1 MIKYKLNCQSKHE
14 FEAWFP
20 SINAFDEQKSTGLVE
35 CPFCGDKN
43 IEKAIM
49 APNIKK
55 PTPAAPNIDNMP
67 NSPIISDDLKKLYK
81 GWREHIAKN
90 FDYVG
95 DKFADEARAIHLGE
109 SEERPIYG
117 NSTNEEVRELIEEGV
132 PIAPIPPLANPK
144 GDKDLN

>member
-1 MIKYKLNCQSKHE
+1 MIKYSLKCQKNHE

-20 SINAFDEQKSTGLVE
+20 SINDFDKQKASGYVE
-35 CPFCGDKN
+35 CPYCGDKN

-55 PTPAAPNIDNMP
+55 TIPNAPILENTFNENLIP
-67 NSPIISDDLKKLYK
+67 EKLQNFYK

-90 FDYVG
+90 YDYVG

-109 SEERPIYG
+109 SDERPIYG
-117 NSTNEEVRELIEEGV
+117 NSTHEEVRELIEEGV